1 MSDTLQVKMNGSV
14 RDLFAHRFV
23 LRTTDGCVLAD
34 LTPEGAER
42 IQLLVGD
49 EITIEGEK
57 KPSEIKVRRIER
69 GEEVIELSDEP
80 QRQGKKHGKIRSEDE
95 SLGEDA
101 ASATRIV
108 MEAGLT
114 PIGKPRRKHKHFEIL
129 GREAGGNLVEW
140 HIDRDGTIG
149 KKKLVE
155 ADSDKWSEEIKDE
168 P

>member
-1 MSDTLQVKMNGSV
+1 V

-69 GEEVIELSDEP
+69 GGEVVDLSEEPSRRGKTSD
-80 QRQGKKHGKIRSEDE
+80 KIKAGDA

-108 MEAGLT
+108 TEAGLT

-155 ADSDKWSEEIKDE
+155 SDSDKWSDEIKDE